1 MTRKMG
7 REHQVD
13 AFLEASVRGWTGQA
27 SRLLAATPELARFDL
42 STAAV
47 VGDHEWIATQLD
59 RDPAAAGRADLRRD
73 WPPLVYACRSL
84 WHHVGAVH
92 ALGLAEVVRRLLEAG
107 ADPDAGGTGDILA
120 HVAGHR
126 QRECLRLLLEGGATL
141 PGTGALAAAITA
153 DDLRAVHLLLDAG
166 ADPGRA
172 PHLPGVP
179 LMGSELVDGTPRPLP
194 HAIAAGAG
202 LPVIEALLEAGT
214 DPDAP
219 GRDGR
224 SPMRLAVRRGRPE
237 VVRALLHHASHDDAT
252 DVDRFIGACTHADR
266 AAVGHALD
274 RNPRLRDEMTDE
286 DRWAIV
292 DAADHAGSHAVEVM
306 LEFGFRLDA
315 RRDDGATPLHAAAYA
330 GRINLVRRLAERGAD
345 LDARDS
351 RHGHTPLTW
360 AILGSQER
368 PAYNPDGDWLGT
380 VRTLLD
386 AGAAI
391 DDIEVPP
398 APDDV
403 AALLVAQGVGTDR
416 STSGYGGAA

>member
-1 MTRKMG
+1 MG
-7 REHQVD
+7 REEQVD
-13 AFLEASVRGWTGQA
+13 AFLEASVRGWTGRA
-27 SRLLAATPELARFDL
+27 GRLLAAAPEIAGFDL
-42 STAAV
+42 TTAAV
-47 VGDHEWIATQLD
+47 VGDHERVAVELE
-59 RDPAAAGRADLRRD
+59 RDPGAAGRPDRRRG
-73 WPPLVYACRSL
+73 WPPLAYACRSV

-92 ALGLAEVVRRLLEAG
+92 ALGLAEVVRRLLAAG
-107 ADPDAGGTGDILA
+107 ADPDDGGAGAGDLLT

-126 QRECLRLLLEGGATL
+126 QRECLRLLLEAGATI
-141 PGTGALAAAITA
+141 PGSGALAAAITA

-166 ADPGRA
+166 ADPG
-172 PHLPGVP
+172 
-179 LMGSELVDGTPRPLP
+179 DGTPPPLP

-202 LPVIEALLEAGT
+202 LPVIEALLDAGA

-237 VVRALLHHASHDDAT
+237 VVRSLLHHAAHDDAT

-266 AAVGHALD
+266 AAVGHALE

-386 AGAAI
+386 AGASI
-391 DDIEVPP
+391 DGIEVPP

-403 AALLVAQGVGTDR
+403 AALLAAQGVGAGR